1 MEDRYTLEL
10 TLDELKTVVRA
21 LTYEVDRLD
30 ELELLDRIKSSKLEE
45 AEVLENMVRNIYT
58 NALLESEHERSW
70 INAERDRV

>member
-45 AEVLENMVRNIYT
+45 AEVLENRVRNIYT
-58 NALLESEHERSW
+58 NALRESEHERSW

>member
-30 ELELLDRIKSSKLEE
+30 ELELLDRIKSPKLEE
-45 AEVLENMVRNIYT
+45 AEVLENRVRNIYT
-58 NALLESEHERSW
+58 NALRESEHERSW

>member
-1 MEDRYTLEL
+1 MEKYTLEL

-45 AEVLENMVRNIYT
+45 AEVLENRVRNIYT
-58 NALLESEHERSW
+58 NALWESEHDRSW